1 MRNND
6 FAESLLALV
15 NSLELPIRGRLDY
28 LSESED
34 LVIYALPGGQ
44 VITEDMAGTQ
54 TVELPFEI
62 AIKMTS
68 QDKANAILWQINT
81 ALSQFDLDIPS
92 QNGSYQFLNLA
103 VVPPSLNELDE
114 QGFYVYLL
122 DLTACLEIER
132 NE

>member
-15 NSLELPIRGRLDY
+15 NSLGLPIKGRLDY
-28 LSESED
+28 LSENED

-44 VITEDMAGTQ
+44 VIAEDMAGTQ

-92 QNGSYQFLNLA
+92 QNGSYQFLNL
-103 VVPPSLNELDE
+103 VVAPPSLNELDE

>member
-15 NSLELPIRGRLDY
+15 NSLGLPIKGRLDY
-28 LSESED
+28 LSENED

-44 VITEDMAGTQ
+44 VLTEDMAGTQ

-92 QNGSYQFLNLA
+92 QNGSYQFLNL
-103 VVPPSLNELDE
+103 VVAPPSLNELDE

>member
-15 NSLELPIRGRLDY
+15 NSLGLPIKGRLDY
-28 LSESED
+28 LSENED

-92 QNGSYQFLNLA
+92 QNGSYQFLNL
-103 VVPPSLNELDE
+103 VVAPPSLNELDE

>member
-28 LSESED
+28 LSENED

-44 VITEDMAGTQ
+44 VIAEDMAGTQ

-92 QNGSYQFLNLA
+92 QNGSYQFLNL
-103 VVPPSLNELDE
+103 VVAPPSLNELDE

>member
-6 FAESLLALV
+6 FAESLLGLV
-15 NSLELPIRGRLDY
+15 NSLDLPIRGRLDY
-28 LSESED
+28 LSENED

-44 VITEDMAGTQ
+44 VLTEDMAGTQ
-54 TVELPFEI
+54 TVELPFEV
-62 AIKMTS
+62 AIKMIS

-103 VVPPSLNELDE
+103 VAPPSLNELDE

>member
-15 NSLELPIRGRLDY
+15 NSLGLPIKGRLDY
-28 LSESED
+28 LSENED

-44 VITEDMAGTQ
+44 VIAEDMAGTQ

-92 QNGSYQFLNLA
+92 QNGSYQFLNLV

-114 QGFYVYLL
+114 QGFYIYLL

>member
-28 LSESED
+28 LSENDD

-92 QNGSYQFLNLA
+92 QNGSYQFLSLA